1 MAKELLITA
10 KRMLF
15 ASACLMASANLAANE
30 STIQA
35 KEHQAI
41 VSKIKSMT
49 GLEVQAIN
57 PTPLNELLE
66 VLTNQGIFYTSNDG
80 KYLFQG
86 KLYDIEGQ
94 GKNLTEESLAKV
106 RLAGIEKF
114 QKEMI
119 VYPAKDEKHVVTIFT
134 DITCGYCRQLH
145 QQMDKYNDLGIT
157 VRYMAYPRAGVIDR
171 TGNFSQGFKDLRS
184 IWCSTDPATALTK
197 AKQGEKVVQQ
207 ECDKPLADGFDFAQQ
222 VGVNSTPAILFDNGL
237 LLPGYRQP
245 QDLIKVLES
254 LKSDS

>member
-1 MAKELLITA
+1 MAKELLVTA

-66 VLTNQGIFYTSNDG
+66 VLTNQGIFYTSKDG

-119 VYPAKDEKHVVTIFT
+119 VYPAKEEKHVVTIFT

-145 QQMDKYNDLGIT
+145 QQMDKYNCLLYT
-157 VRYMAYPRAGVIDR
+157 SPSPR
-171 TGNFSQGFKDLRS
+171 
-184 IWCSTDPATALTK
+184 
-197 AKQGEKVVQQ
+197 
-207 ECDKPLADGFDFAQQ
+207 
-222 VGVNSTPAILFDNGL
+222 
-237 LLPGYRQP
+237 
-245 QDLIKVLES
+245 
-254 LKSDS
+254 DS